1 MVVITYFSEVMGNA
15 TRTLIW
21 NAALIKKI
29 FLPRE
34 MFPVASVYVAIVHF
48 VPQLVVLLVGSLF
61 YDWRPTLLGTA
72 AILAGFVIVTF
83 AALGLGLI
91 FGCLNV
97 FFRDSENLVDLILM
111 IATWVSPV
119 LYPADKVKDV
129 VPEWMWHIYQA
140 NPVTVAVELFHYGFW
155 SAATGESVPGIGSI
169 PMLTLVGL
177 VGSLI
182 GPGAGAARLQAH
194 RGQVRAGAVMDP
206 RIEIAGVTKEFTLRH
221 RRSLKE
227 LAVAAVRKQD
237 LGINTFKAL
246 DDVTFDVHQG
256 ETVALL
262 GFNGSGKSTLLKL
275 ISGVLRPDG
284 GRIRTR
290 GRVAGLIEVG
300 AGFHPDLTGRENVF
314 LNGAILGMTKK
325 QIEDAYESIVE
336 FSEIPDFMDTEV
348 KFYSSGM
355 FLRLAFA
362 VAVHSDPEVFL
373 IDEILAVGDEPFQRK
388 CLDEIRGL
396 SDQGK
401 TLVIVSHDLNMVS
414 DLCERG
420 VLLDKG
426 VKVADGPSKDVVRR
440 MRGE

>member
-1 MVVITYFSEVMGNA
+1 
-15 TRTLIW
+15 
-21 NAALIKKI
+21 
-29 FLPRE
+29 
-34 MFPVASVYVAIVHF
+34 
-48 VPQLVVLLVGSLF
+48 
-61 YDWRPTLLGTA
+61 
-72 AILAGFVIVTF
+72 
-83 AALGLGLI
+83 
-91 FGCLNV
+91 
-97 FFRDSENLVDLILM
+97 
-111 IATWVSPV
+111 
-119 LYPADKVKDV
+119 
-129 VPEWMWHIYQA
+129 
-140 NPVTVAVELFHYGFW
+140 
-155 SAATGESVPGIGSI
+155 
-169 PMLTLVGL
+169 
-177 VGSLI
+177 
-182 GPGAGAARLQAH
+182 
-194 RGQVRAGAVMDP
+194 MDP
-206 RIEIAGVTKEFTLRH
+206 RIEIAGVTKQFTLRH

-227 LAVAAVRKQD
+227 LVVAAVRRQD

-256 ETVALL
+256 ETIALL

-284 GRIRTR
+284 GRVRTR

-314 LNGAILGMTKK
+314 LNGAILGMTEK
-325 QIEDAYESIVE
+325 QIEDAYDSIVD
-336 FSEIPDFMDTEV
+336 FAEIPDFMETEV

-388 CLDEIRGL
+388 CLGEIRGL

-401 TLVIVSHDLNMVS
+401 TLVIVSHDLDMVS

-420 VLLDKG
+420 VLLEKG
-426 VKVADGPSKDVVRR
+426 VKVADGPSKDVVHR